1 MGQDTYNLLNCCCS
15 TFTKPHACL
24 DMKRFWLFFS
34 QSVTVLLAAYFV
46 VLTLKPDWLDGI
58 YVQPA
63 SVALLEAPA
72 SVATAVPAGSFRLA
86 AQKSS
91 SAVVSI
97 NTSKNAR
104 SGPHSSDP
112 WFRFFFGEQDNT
124 PQVGLGS
131 GVIVSANGYILTNNH
146 VVESADEIEVIL
158 NDSRRAPAQVIGTDP
173 DSDLAVLKIEL
184 DRLPVMVL
192 GNSDSLQVGDQV
204 LAIGNPFGVGQTVT
218 SGIVSALGRNQ
229 LGINTFENF
238 IQTDAAIN
246 PGNSGGAL
254 VDINGNLLGINTAI
268 YSRSGG
274 SMGIGFA
281 IPVSTAKMVLEGIV
295 KDGQVTRGW
304 IGVEPNE
311 LTPELAQTFGVAAQQ
326 GVIITGVL
334 QNGPAA
340 LAGMKPGDVVTKI
353 GDMPVHNVAE
363 LLSQVAALKPGTTA
377 IFEVQRTNGKSS
389 VQVTPDVRPK
399 AHRPTQ

>member
-1 MGQDTYNLLNCCCS
+1 
-15 TFTKPHACL
+15 
-24 DMKRFWLFFS
+24 MKRFWLLFS

-46 VLTLKPDWLDGI
+46 VVTLKPAWLDGRG
-58 YVQPA
+58 VRSA
-63 SVALLEAPA
+63 TVALVEAPA
-72 SVATAVPAGSFRLA
+72 PMATAIPPGSFRLA

-104 SGPHSSDP
+104 PGPHNMDP
-112 WFRFFFGEQDNT
+112 WFRFFFGEQDNA

-131 GVIVSANGYILTNNH
+131 GVIVSADGYILTNNH
-146 VVESADEIEVIL
+146 VVESADEIEVVL
-158 NDSRRAPAQVIGTDP
+158 NDSRRAPAKVIGTDP
-173 DSDLAVLKIEL
+173 ESDLAVLKIEL

-281 IPVSTAKMVLEGIV
+281 IPVSTAKLVLEGIV

-304 IGVEPNE
+304 IGVEPSE
-311 LTPELAQTFGVAAQQ
+311 LTPELAQTFGVTAKQ

-340 LAGMKPGDVVTKI
+340 LAGMKPGDVVT
-353 GDMPVHNVAE
+353 GVADREVRNVAE
-363 LLSQVAALKPGTTA
+363 LLTQVAALKPGTA
-377 IFEVQRTNGKSS
+377 AAFDVQRADGKTRL
-389 VQVTPDVRPK
+389 QVTPGVRPK
-399 AHRPTQ
+399 SRQRAQ

>member
-1 MGQDTYNLLNCCCS
+1 
-15 TFTKPHACL
+15 
-24 DMKRFWLFFS
+24 MKRFWLLFS

-46 VLTLKPDWLDGI
+46 VATLKPGWLKQRTGS
-58 YVQPA
+58 A
-63 SVALLEAPA
+63 GAVAVIESPVTA
-72 SVATAVPAGSFRLA
+72 ATAAPPGSFRLA

-97 NTSKNAR
+97 NTSKTAR
-104 SGPHSSDP
+104 QGPHSSDP
-112 WFRFFFGEQDNT
+112 WFKFFFGEQQNQ

-131 GVIVSANGYILTNNH
+131 GVIVSDAGYILTNNH

-158 NDSRRAPAQVIGTDP
+158 NDSRRAPAKVIGTDP
-173 DSDLAVLKIEL
+173 DSDLAVLKIDL
-184 DRLPVMVL
+184 DRLPVIVL
-192 GNSDSLQVGDQV
+192 GNSNALQVGDQV

-254 VDINGNLLGINTAI
+254 VDTNGNLLGINTAI

-281 IPVSTAKMVLEGIV
+281 IPVSTAKMVLEGII

-311 LTPELAQTFGVAAQQ
+311 LTQELAQTFGVATRQ

-340 LAGMKPGDVVTKI
+340 SGGMKPGDVVTRVANQDI
-353 GDMPVHNVAE
+353 HNVPD
-363 LLSQVAALKPGTTA
+363 LLTAVSALKPGTA
-377 IFEVQRTNGKSS
+377 VVFEVLRTSGK
-389 VQVTPDVRPK
+389 VALQIAPGVRPK
-399 AHRPTQ
+399 PRQPAQ